1 MVSRGKDGT
10 PRFNAETRNAIM
22 VEEMLA
28 HIAERGSEN
37 MDIPAQDGVQ
47 FMVEEVMHS
56 FDHVGGNR
64 TLSASSPLFNMNDGV
79 IVVEAKAAYQSGGRL
94 FEMLPYPLRNDFAF
108 MSDGQKQA
116 ELFARLAMA
125 YLGDPQMMKEVM
137 PNAYKVYEQL
147 IAISFDPVSEEAN
160 ISPFFWGNSNPDGS
174 GKIRG

>member
-1 MVSRGKDGT
+1 
-10 PRFNAETRNAIM
+10 M